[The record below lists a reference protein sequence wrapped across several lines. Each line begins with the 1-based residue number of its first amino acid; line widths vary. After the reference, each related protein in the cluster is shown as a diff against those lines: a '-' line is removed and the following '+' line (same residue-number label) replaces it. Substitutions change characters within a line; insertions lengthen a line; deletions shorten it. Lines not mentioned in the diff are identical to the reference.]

1 MKVVRTREELRQAA
15 MPSMGFVPTMGA
27 LHEGHLTLMRQARA
41 ECGSCVISIFV
52 NPTQFGPTE
61 DYSKYPR
68 MEDHDLALADGA
80 GVDVVFL
87 PSVDTMYGNA
97 STTTISVGP
106 IASMWEGALRP
117 GHFEGV
123 ATVCAK
129 LFHMVGAGTAYF
141 GAKDYQQCLVIRRMV
156 EDLAMPVRLR
166 ICQTVRESDGLALSS
181 RNAYLSEQERAV
193 APRLY
198 KVLCGVRDEIGSGR
212 SVEDALIQGTAQLN
226 GYGFGVQYLAYVDA
240 DTLDPASKPLRKGR
254 LIVAAK
260 LGSTRLIDNVDASF

>member
-1 MKVVRTREELRQAA
+1 
-15 MPSMGFVPTMGA
+15 MGFVPTMGA

-61 DYSKYPR
+61 DYNKYPR
-68 MEDHDLALADGA
+68 MEDRDLALAADA
-80 GVDVVFL
+80 GVDVAFL
-87 PSVDTMYGNA
+87 PSVDTMYGNT

-166 ICQTVRESDGLALSS
+166 ICETVRESDGLALSS
-181 RNAYLSEQERAV
+181 RNAYLSEQERV
-193 APRLY
+193 AAPMLY
-198 KVLCGVRDEIGSGR
+198 KVLCEARDEIGNGR
-212 SVEDALIQGTAQLN
+212 PVEEVLSLGIERLKAC
-226 GYGFGVQYLAYVDA
+226 GFGVQYLAYVDA
-240 DTLDPASKPLRKGR
+240 DTLDPVSKPLRKGR

-260 LGSTRLIDNVDASF
+260 LGSTRLIDNVDAGF